1 MLIFLEKFGTIL
13 WTPIMLVLLGGS
25 SVFFTAK
32 FKFLQFS
39 KISTIFKSSIGS
51 LFAKKTGKD
60 KISPFAAMSAA
71 LAGTMGV
78 GNIAGVATAITAGG
92 AGAVFWMWI
101 SALFC
106 MILKYMEVTLSQ
118 LYKVKGADGN
128 YTGGPMYYIKR
139 GAKSPFLAGMF
150 AVFCIFSSFG
160 MGNMT
165 QANTLSQSVSD
176 TFGLSKLVIGLI
188 TAFVAAL
195 IILGGIKRIVSFT
208 SFFVPLVSF
217 FYLIF
222 AFIVLFAFR
231 ANILPSLKLIF
242 SSAFSFEKAGWGI
255 IGYTISRAVRFG
267 ISRGIFSNEAGLGSA
282 PIAHAAADNEYPAAQ
297 GMWGIFEVFFDTII
311 SCTLTALVILS
322 TGALNVL
329 GTDGNPLDGVEL
341 TSEAFRR
348 VLGYNSDIFLSVS
361 IAFFA
366 ISTIICWSYYGESCV
381 RFLVQSNAAVKVY
394 KIVFIACIVLGSI
407 AELKVVWL
415 FSDIFNALM
424 AIPNLLAITV
434 LYKQVEKSTR
444 EYLRK

>member
-1 MLIFLEKFGTIL
+1 MLIFLERFGNIL
-13 WTPIMLVLLGGS
+13 WTPVMLVLLGGS
-25 SVFFTAK
+25 SLFFTVK
-32 FKFLQFS
+32 FKFLQFT
-39 KISTIFKSSIGS
+39 KIGMIFKNTVGS
-51 LFAKKTGKD
+51 LFTKKPGKE

-92 AGAVFWMWI
+92 AGAVFWMWA

-118 LYKVKGADGN
+118 LYKIKTDDGN
-128 YTGGPMYYIKR
+128 YAGGPMYYIKK
-139 GAKSPFLAGMF
+139 GAKSPFLAVMF
-150 AVFCIFSSFG
+150 AIFCIFSSFG

-176 TFGLSKLVIGLI
+176 TFGLNKIVIGLI

-195 IILGGIKRIVSFT
+195 IILGGIKRIVTFT

-217 FYLIF
+217 LYFIF
-222 AFIVLFAFR
+222 AFVVLFVCR
-231 ANILPSLKLIF
+231 ENILPSLKLIII
-242 SSAFSFEKAGWGI
+242 SAFSFEKVGWGI
-255 IGYTISRAVRFG
+255 MGYTISRAVRFG

-322 TGALNVL
+322 TGALNAL

-348 VLGYNSDIFLSVS
+348 VLGHNSDIFLSVS

-381 RFLVQSNAAVKVY
+381 RFLTKSDAAIKAY
-394 KIVFIACIVLGSI
+394 KIAFIVCISLGSV

-434 LYKQVEKSTR
+434 LYKQVEKSTA